1 MKDISVI
8 VLRDFDDD
16 FESEANRVEMLLLAE
31 SAGVCVASDYHFK
44 RDRPDPNTFMGKGHV
59 EMLGMCVA
67 ENEANVV
74 IFSEDLRPA
83 QIKNLEKAIDCRVID
98 RTQLI
103 LDIFAQRARS
113 NEGKLQV
120 ELAQLEYL
128 LPRLTG
134 KGVEMS
140 RIGGASGGG
149 VATRGPGETKL
160 ETDRRRIR
168 TKISALKEDIE
179 KVVKQRDVSSSKRK
193 EMNIPLASLVG
204 YTSAGKSTLLNRLAG
219 SDVEAHARLFATLD
233 PTTRKVDIPH
243 SNSIFLT
250 DTVGFLSRLPHGI
263 IAAFKATLE
272 EAKESDFLIHVVDSS
287 HPDMINQIKSVN
299 EVLGELGILDKPTIM
314 VFNKCDLL
322 ENTYDLRNLACEY
335 EHSVYISALNGDGID
350 TLFDEIKEVIKSIF
364 LKIKVIIPFDKGD
377 LVALCHESC
386 RVTFLEYLD
395 NGTYVEMSIPKEL
408 AYKFQDYQVL

>member
-1 MKDISVI
+1 MKDISVL
-8 VLRDFDDD
+8 VLRDFEND
-16 FESEANRVEMLLLAE
+16 FDSNANTLEMNLLAE
-31 SAGVCVASDYHFK
+31 SAGVEVAYDYHFK
-44 RDRPDPNTFMGKGHV
+44 RDKPDPRTFMGKGHV

-74 IFSEDLRPA
+74 IFSEDLNPS
-83 QIKNLEKAIDCRVID
+83 QIRNLEKSIDCRVID

-140 RIGGASGGG
+140 RIGGTSGGG

-160 ETDRRRIR
+160 ETDKRRIR
-168 TKISALKEDIE
+168 TKISALKENIE
-179 KVVKQRDVSSSKRK
+179 KVVKQREVSSSKRK
-193 EMNIPLASLVG
+193 EMNVPLVSLVG
-204 YTSAGKSTLLNRLAG
+204 YTSAGKSTLLNKL
-219 SDVEAHARLFATLD
+219 SDSNVEAHARLFATLD
-233 PTTRKVDIPH
+233 PTTRRVNIPD

-272 EAKESDFLIHVVDSS
+272 EAKDSDFLIHVIDAY
-287 HPDMINQIKSVN
+287 HPDIQNQITSVN
-299 EVLGELGILDKPTIM
+299 DVLGELNIADKPTIM

-322 ENTYDLRNLACEY
+322 QNTSDLRALVGEY
-335 EHSVYISALNGDGID
+335 EHACYISALNGDG
-350 TLFDEIKEVIKSIF
+350 LESLHEKIKEVMKSIF
-364 LKIKVIIPFDKGD
+364 LKVKVILPFDKGD
-377 LVALCHESC
+377 LLALCHKSC
-386 RVTFLEYLD
+386 EVTFLEYLD
-395 NGTYVEMSIPKEL
+395 NGTYIEMSIPREL
-408 AYKFQDYQVL
+408 AYKFQDYQIL